1 MESPVNHSP
10 AWPVWIASREPRAA
24 RATLVL
30 CSASFAMVSAAA
42 LSVGLEGIWLELI
55 LSTGFLAWATAQW
68 VCIERRQ
75 RRESAFRRDVERYIR
90 TLSESSAPE

>member
-1 MESPVNHSP
+1 MNHPS
-10 AWPVWIASREPRAA
+10 AWPVWIASREPRTA

-42 LSVGLEGIWLELI
+42 LSVGPQGIWIELL

-68 VCIERRQ
+68 VCVEHRR

-90 TLSESSAPE
+90 MLSESSAPE